1 MKRFII
7 FLLLIAVA
15 GFVGYRLYEQ
25 KKAAAGAGA
34 HGAFAMPVEA
44 AVAVEKPL
52 NVTLN
57 TVGTL
62 QANESADIKTE
73 VAGQVKA
80 VYFTEGAI
88 VHEGDPLVELDD
100 RIYAAEYKQAE
111 ANLKLAKQNY
121 ERAQS
126 LSRTGAAS
134 QRTYDD
140 AVATLRQA
148 EAAFDLAKTKLEKSQ
163 IMAPFN
169 GSVGLRK
176 ISPGDYLA
184 IGSDIVTISD
194 ASVIKVDFSI
204 PENNAS
210 LLRVGQE
217 VELDLDAIPGR
228 KFIGHVYAI
237 DPKIDV
243 NGRAIALRALVPNP
257 DGALKPGYFARVF
270 LVLGRKEKA
279 VMIPES
285 AIIPVG
291 QDQFVYV
298 VEEGKAK
305 MVKVEPGIRFA
316 SEVEIL
322 SGVTAGQSVITA
334 GQIKVHDGADV
345 MVLNQPQPEPETVPA
360 AAPAEPSPSEQPKE
374 QPMEQHVAP
383 KVEMP
388 DMVEEPRQDVAP
400 AAPPVPVGESAKPTK
415 E

>member
-25 KKAAAGAGA
+25 KKAASGAGA

-73 VAGQVKA
+73 VAGQVKS
-80 VYFTEGAI
+80 VYFTEGAM

-100 RIYAAEYKQAE
+100 RIFAAEYKQAE
-111 ANLKLAKQNY
+111 ANLKLAKQNF

-126 LSRTGAAS
+126 LSRSGAAS

-169 GSVGLRK
+169 GSVGLRS

-184 IGSDIVTISD
+184 IGSDVVTISD

-204 PENNAS
+204 PENNAGM
-210 LLRVGQE
+210 LRVGQE
-217 VELDLDAIPGR
+217 VELDLDALPGR
-228 KFIGHVYAI
+228 KFTGQVYAI
-237 DPKIDV
+237 DPKIDI
-243 NGRAIALRALVPNP
+243 NGRAIAVRALVPNP

-270 LVLGRKEKA
+270 LILERKEKA

-291 QDQFVYV
+291 KDQFAYV
-298 VEEGKAK
+298 IMDGKAK
-305 MVKVEPGIRFA
+305 MVQVEPGVRFA
-316 SEVEIL
+316 GEVEIL
-322 SGVTAGQSVITA
+322 NGVSAGQSVVTA
-334 GQIKVHDGADV
+334 GQIKIHDGAEV
-345 MVLNQPQPEPETVPA
+345 MVMNQPQPAADAAPGAPADA
-360 AAPAEPSPSEQPKE
+360 AAPETTEQP
-374 QPMEQHVAP
+374 VAP
-383 KVEMP
+383 RVEMP
-388 DMVEEPRQDVAP
+388 DMPEEPQQDVAP
-400 AAPPVPVGESAKPTK
+400 AAPPVPAGEPAK